1 MERYKQLI
9 QETYTEP
16 QNEQIIGSFIFIED
30 GEQENPSEVTKNK
43 KTVKKRDAVKTKDIR
58 NFFVPVVV
66 PVEENLV
73 PIEENRPQEPN
84 VVVID
89 D

>member
-1 MERYKQLI
+1 MQGGLGIACKVITSIPGTCINLQLMERYKQLI

-43 KTVKKRDAVKTKDIR
+43 KQSKS
-58 NFFVPVVV
+58 
-66 PVEENLV
+66 EM
-73 PIEENRPQEPN
+73 Q
-84 VVVID
+84 
-89 D
+89 